1 MSTPLVVTHPCALVR
16 DGLHQ
21 IFTKSQFRPIQI
33 IPALTEEAES
43 FLASAG
49 ICIWLVGVQQPGRAI
64 NETIR
69 RVVTVN
75 PHARVVLLAASYA
88 PEDVVPALEL
98 GAGGFLCQDIP
109 SNQLIK
115 SLELVVLGQTVTHP
129 QFHQIA
135 AMTPRQAG
143 AQNLGAQN
151 LGAQDLGAQDLGA
164 VAAGV
169 VVATGYRAGEPR
181 ALRPEEPRL
190 PYLVQ
195 SAPAAS
201 QPRPASEQSADPGI
215 ALSRREMA
223 ILRTLTE
230 GASNKIIARKLVIT
244 ELTVKVHMKAILR
257 KLRLQNRTQAAIWA
271 RTHLGDLAA

>member
-33 IPALTEEAES
+33 LPALTEEAES
-43 FLASAG
+43 YLASAG
-49 ICIWLVGVQQPGRAI
+49 ICIWLVGVQQPRPAI
-64 NETIR
+64 NETVR
-69 RVVTVN
+69 RVVAAN
-75 PHARVVLLAASYA
+75 PHARVVLLAASYS
-88 PEDVVPALEL
+88 PEDVVPALDS
-98 GAGGFLCQDIP
+98 GAGGFLYQDIP

-115 SLELVVLGQTVTHP
+115 SLELIVLGQTVTHP

-135 AMTPRQAG
+135 TAKHAAG
-143 AQNLGAQN
+143 S
-151 LGAQDLGAQDLGA
+151 QDLGGVETGI
-164 VAAGV
+164 VAAT
-169 VVATGYRAGEPR
+169 ADDPQAPR
-181 ALRPEEPRL
+181 PVDPQT

-201 QPRPASEQSADPGI
+201 QSRPASEPAGDPSI

-244 ELTVKVHMKAILR
+244 ESTVKVHMKAILR

-271 RTHLGDLAA
+271 RTHLGELAA